1 MFGLSQAAERIV
13 WVLALVLVSALVIFG
28 YSWHERRVGAAGC
41 IQSVQK
47 TNAAAEVKEEKQHAV
62 DTGTVQREGTTYAA
76 QIAAPVIRAPII
88 RLCPEIP
95 RSPVPA
101 AAGAGPE
108 DHAQAPGGEGDQ
120 GRPTTWDST
129 PVVRAGRDAD
139 AQIAG
144 LQDYI
149 LNVCR
154 PK

>member
-1 MFGLSQAAERIV
+1 MFGLSKLEGALILTLLLAVVVVGWTLYERH
-13 WVLALVLVSALVIFG
+13 A
-28 YSWHERRVGAAGC
+28 GAAGC
-41 IQSVQK
+41 LQGVK
-47 TNAAAEVKEEKQHAV
+47 ATNTAAEAKEETQHATDV
-62 DTGTVQREGTTYAA
+62 GTVQKEGTTYAG

-88 RLCPEIP
+88 RLCPEVP
-95 RSPVPA
+95 RSPMPA

-108 DHAQAPGGEGDQ
+108 DHAEAPGREADQ

-149 LNVCR
+149 LKVCR